1 MSSAGSPRRP
11 LRVAVAGLGFGYAV
25 HLPGWL
31 DQPGVEVVGV
41 ASRRRDKAM
50 DAAARHGIAHAT
62 DDVEELLALEPDI
75 VSIALPPDVTA
86 AAAQS
91 ALMRGIAV
99 VSEKPIAATLAEA
112 SALARLSAN
121 LTTAVNFS
129 FSELDT
135 FRALRDGLVSGELG
149 TPIRAELAWRT
160 ESYAHKHYIWSWKTD
175 GRRFG
180 GVVSSFAS
188 HVAHLAEWL
197 LGPIHSLE
205 ASLDNLRTRTFTPP
219 DTVAAWDRAEILLH
233 HRNGTTA
240 RVLLDN
246 AAPGE
251 DIHEWVIL
259 CTKGSYRLVKEQ
271 PGIMTGFVLYRV
283 PTGGAAE
290 VVARD
295 RHQDNAGG
303 RALPFRRLLDRFVAA
318 VRAGGQCEPGFAQ
331 GCRTQYLMA
340 QIEAS
345 ASTMS
350 VLTCDDLI
358 LRT

>member
-1 MSSAGSPRRP
+1 MPSAGSPRRP

-31 DQPGVEVVGV
+31 DQTGVEIVGV
-41 ASRRRDKAM
+41 ASRRRDKAI
-50 DAAARHGIAHAT
+50 DAAARHGISHAT
-62 DDVEELLALEPDI
+62 DDIEDLLALEPDI

-86 AAAQS
+86 PAVQS
-91 ALMRGIAV
+91 ALTRGIAV

-112 SALARLSAN
+112 SVLSRLSVN
-121 LTTAVNFS
+121 RTTAVNFS

-135 FRALRDGLVSGELG
+135 FRTLRAGLASGDLG
-149 TPIRAELAWRT
+149 APVRAKLAWRT
-160 ESYAHKHYIWSWKTD
+160 ESYAHKHHIWSWKTD
-175 GRRFG
+175 RRRFG
-180 GVVSSFAS
+180 GVVTSFAS

-197 LGPIHSLE
+197 LGPIDSLK
-205 ASLDNLRTRTFTPP
+205 ASLDDFHTRAFAPP
-219 DTVAAWDRAEILLH
+219 DALPAWDRAEILLH
-233 HRNGTTA
+233 HRSGTTV

-251 DIHEWVIL
+251 DVHEWTVL
-259 CTKGSYRLVKEQ
+259 CTEGSYRLVKER
-271 PGIMTGFVLYRV
+271 PGIMTGFALYRT
-283 PTGGAAE
+283 PTGGSPE

-295 RHQDNAGG
+295 QHQDNAGG

-318 VRAGGQCEPGFAQ
+318 VHAGGQCEPSFAH

-350 VLTCDDLI
+350 VRECDELI